1 MNYTIEAVEQ
11 IRARRFALSVRLN
24 ELHAA
29 AVKASGARPFK
40 KGARVFIV
48 SVGHT
53 YGPAD
58 SVQVIGREVTLT
70 SLGKR
75 QGTAT
80 HVADGKNILTQ
91 ITRSH
96 TLLVA
101 TREEVQAYADL
112 AGPVAAEE
120 SHLGSAYCEAF
131 AILGSFRAYL
141 APREA
146 KVDAELAAADA
157 KRYEV
162 VFR

>member
-1 MNYTIEAVEQ
+1 MNYTTEAVEQ
-11 IRARRFALSVRLN
+11 IRARRFALSAQLN
-24 ELHAA
+24 EIYSA

-58 SVQVIGREVTLT
+58 SVQVVGREVTLT

-91 ITRSH
+91 ISRAY

-120 SHLGSAYCEAF
+120 SHLGSAYCEASSL
-131 AILGSFRAYL
+131 IGNIRGDL
-141 APREA
+141 APRAA

-162 VFR
+162 SFR